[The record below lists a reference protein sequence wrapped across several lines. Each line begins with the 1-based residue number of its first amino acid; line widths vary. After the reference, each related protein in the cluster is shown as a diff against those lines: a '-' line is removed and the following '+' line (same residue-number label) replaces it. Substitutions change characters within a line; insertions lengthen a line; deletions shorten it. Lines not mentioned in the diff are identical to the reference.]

1 MSTILAAI
9 GIRGSGSDFALP
21 TKKSLCNLI
30 LKIKSVAFYLKYIS
44 HIKKND
50 IKSIKFFSPI
60 SLALLVEIDFK
71 NSYLNCAFSLEKN

>member
-30 LKIKSVAFYLKYIS
+30 LKIELVAFYLKYIS
-44 HIKKND
+44 HIKND
-50 IKSIKFFSPI
+50 MKSIKFFSPI
-60 SLALLVEIDFK
+60 GLALLVEIDFK
-71 NSYLNCAFSLEKN
+71 NSYLNCVFSLEKN